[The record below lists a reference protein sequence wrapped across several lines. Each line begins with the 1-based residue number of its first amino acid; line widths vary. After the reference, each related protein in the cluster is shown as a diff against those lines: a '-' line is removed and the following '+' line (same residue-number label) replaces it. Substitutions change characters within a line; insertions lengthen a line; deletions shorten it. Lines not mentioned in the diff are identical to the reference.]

1 MVAHIKRLLLPK
13 LSEESTDSNANR
25 PDALADNFS
34 KNKDWSIGSKSAKEY
49 IQQLDQSTRS
59 SVQPA
64 SSQPFSQHVR
74 NYTIAFYQTQR
85 NAFVVIITLL
95 ISLYILTVPDQA
107 ADMINAVIDDG
118 VFHSLFQYILL
129 STFLWSWI
137 VYGSTRMIL
146 HISPVGLLINKESD
160 QLLRWLPKLGGII
173 PALILAYAF
182 WKPDRWQPYL
192 LLLESGLML
201 VQFRLAEEFIPVFA
215 LPVHWRF
222 SDRYTNLKQD
232 VRGLW
237 RHPLGR
243 LVIEAGV
250 LSTFFWLLLFS
261 LPVEWEIA
269 RRFRPTAIIIFGIT
283 MYTFWGSLLVYF
295 NDYRYR
301 PLVLLALAYLVIIS
315 AFNDNTRVRQATG
328 ESVPLLSERP
338 TVEAHFSQ
346 WVAARRQEEGDTIPL
361 VLVAAEGGGIRALN
375 WTAETLIRLD
385 SIIPGFSRH
394 VYALSGVSG
403 GGVGTVFYTAFL
415 RDVAEINR
423 SGRFEQFRKVIR
435 DDYLSA
441 VSSTLLFPESIQR
454 LVPVPFPAL
463 ERAKWLEDSWAGSYR
478 NNLGLPTLDSSL
490 TQLYQTPNGY
500 NYNLPSLVLNGT
512 LAESG
517 QKIITS
523 NLKLDPHY
531 FKNVVSTLDVVGT
544 DVPLKTA
551 ASLCSRFPVVTNGGL
566 IQKDTLLGNGRKQH
580 YGGHVVD
587 GGYFDNSGV
596 ETCIQ
601 LLNNLVPSIRRLDTA
616 ERVTIIPYILFI
628 QNSNTIGNLPRKRS
642 ILQEI
647 QIPLLAFFNA
657 WDNGSTTRDNMFNS
671 FMDRFT
677 NPKTNY
683 LTLRLAYNEKYP
695 LGWFMSDSVARSI
708 SQQAKDSI
716 SLKNKEL
723 VRLKSAFRQMKV
735 KRVTN

>member
-1 MVAHIKRLLLPK
+1 MQPTRLP
-13 LSEESTDSNANR
+13 S
-25 PDALADNFS
+25 FS
-34 KNKDWSIGSKSAKEY
+34 DH
-49 IQQLDQSTRS
+49 L
-59 SVQPA
+59 
-64 SSQPFSQHVR
+64 R

-85 NAFVVIITLL
+85 NAFVIIITLL
-95 ISLYILTVPDQA
+95 LSLYILTVPDQA
-107 ADMINAVIDDG
+107 SDMINAVIDDG

-129 STFLWSWI
+129 STFVWSWI
-137 VYGSTRMIL
+137 VYGCTRMIL
-146 HISPVGLLINKESD
+146 HISPVGLRLNKECD
-160 QLLRWLPKLGGII
+160 LLLRWLPKLGGVI

-182 WKPDRWQPYL
+182 WKSDRWQPYL
-192 LLLESGLML
+192 LILESGLML
-201 VQFRLAEEFIPVFA
+201 TQFLLAERYLPVFK
-215 LPVHWRF
+215 LPEQWRF
-222 SDRYTNLKQD
+222 SDRYTNFTQD
-232 VRGLW
+232 VRALW

-243 LVIEAGV
+243 LVIRTGV
-250 LSTFFWLLLFS
+250 ILTLFLIALFS
-261 LPVEWEIA
+261 LPVDWGFA
-269 RRFRPTAIIIFGIT
+269 QRLRPTAIIIFGIT
-283 MYTFWGSLLVYF
+283 MYTFWGSVVVYF

-301 PLVLLALAYLVIIS
+301 PLVLMMGAYLVVVS
-315 AFNDNTRVRQATG
+315 AFNDNTSVRQATG
-328 ESVPLLSERP
+328 KSGPPIWQRP
-338 TVEAHFSQ
+338 SVEAHFAQ
-346 WVAARRQEEGDTIPL
+346 WVAARRQEDGDTIPL

-415 RDVAEINR
+415 RDVAERDRNN
-423 SGRFEQFRKVIR
+423 RFEQFRKVIR
-435 DDYLSA
+435 DDYLSG
-441 VSSTLLFPESIQR
+441 VSSALLFPESVQR
-454 LVPVPFPAL
+454 LIPVPLPSL
-463 ERAKWLEDSWAGSYR
+463 ERAKWLEDSWAASYH
-478 NNLGLPTLDSSL
+478 NNLALSTLDSSL
-490 TQLYQTPNGY
+490 TQLYQTPTGY
-500 NYNLPSLVLNGT
+500 DYNLPSLLLNGT

-523 NLKLDPHY
+523 NLQLDPRY
-531 FKNVVSTLDVVGT
+531 FKNVVSTLDVLGA

-551 ASLCSRFPVVTNGGL
+551 ASLCSRFPIVTNGGL
-566 IQKDTLLGNGRKQH
+566 IQKDTLVGNGRIQQ

-601 LLNNLVPSIRRLDTA
+601 LLNNLVPSIRRMDTA
-616 ERVTIIPYILFI
+616 RRITVIPYILFI
-628 QNSNTIGNLPRKRS
+628 QNSNTIGSLPQKRS
-642 ILQEI
+642 ILQEV

-695 LGWFMSDSVARSI
+695 LGWFMSDSVARNI
-708 SQQAKDSI
+708 GQQAKDSI

-723 VRLKSAFRQMKV
+723 VKLKGAFRRLGV
-735 KRVTN
+735 KRVVN